1 MTMERSYINPHEGFA
16 CCRWEAPSR
25 ESLAEL
31 FNKAGALFDS
41 MIQVTE
47 YSAG

>member
-1 MTMERSYINPHEGFA
+1 MTMDRSYINPQEGFA
-16 CCRWEAPSR
+16 CCCWEAPSR

-31 FNKAGALFDS
+31 FSKAGALFDS